1 LAQDK
6 YDVSIS
12 LSLTKH
18 LIISVINTQIKY
30 TRYVMKSNI
39 TYIPVYMV
47 LLLLEISMKRKTKH
61 TNLEAN

>member
-6 YDVSIS
+6 YDVFIS

-30 TRYVMKSNI
+30 TWYVMKSNI
-39 TYIPVYMV
+39 TYMPVYMV